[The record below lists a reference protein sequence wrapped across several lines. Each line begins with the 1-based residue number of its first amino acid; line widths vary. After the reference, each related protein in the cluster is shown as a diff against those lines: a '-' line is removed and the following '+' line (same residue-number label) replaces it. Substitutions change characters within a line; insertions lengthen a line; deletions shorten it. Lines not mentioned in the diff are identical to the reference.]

1 MTRPNPTNLP
11 IDRDALWRDI
21 MGLAEITEPGAPYTR
36 RSFSGLFLEGRRFLE
51 TRFAE
56 AGLAT
61 RLDAAGNL
69 IGRLEGEDARAGTII
84 IGSHSDSVPSGGRFD
99 GMAGIACGLE
109 IARSLRRRG
118 IRLRHALEIVD
129 FLAEEPSE
137 YGVSCVGSRG
147 MSGRLTQAQ
156 LELTNGQGERLAEA
170 LMRVGGD
177 VARLVEAK
185 RSDIRCAFE
194 LHIEQG
200 TVLEKGKIDIGVVTA
215 IAGITRIDT
224 VFEGAAGHA
233 GATPMHQ
240 RKDALVA
247 AARLVDRVRRMAEDL
262 ARQDQGYFVATTGV
276 IEAKPNAANVIPGS
290 ARLIIDARAEA
301 RGLMLAFLERLD
313 AESLAAARE
322 TDVVRVRHA
331 TLSDTL
337 PSACDDGLRQL
348 LKAGATSLGL
358 SFTDIASGAGHDT
371 AFLTH
376 IAPAA
381 MVFIPCKAGLSHCP
395 EEWSEPEEIAVGT
408 AVILEALLAFDRGT
422 GTAGVSPAP

>member
-1 MTRPNPTNLP
+1 
-11 IDRDALWRDI
+11 
-21 MGLAEITEPGAPYTR
+21 
-36 RSFSGLFLEGRRFLE
+36 
-51 TRFAE
+51 
-56 AGLAT
+56 
-61 RLDAAGNL
+61 
-69 IGRLEGEDARAGTII
+69 
-84 IGSHSDSVPSGGRFD
+84 
-99 GMAGIACGLE
+99 
-109 IARSLRRRG
+109 
-118 IRLRHALEIVD
+118 
-129 FLAEEPSE
+129 
-137 YGVSCVGSRG
+137 
-147 MSGRLTQAQ
+147 
-156 LELTNGQGERLAEA
+156 
-170 LMRVGGD
+170 MRVGGD

-262 ARQDQGYFVATTGV
+262 ARQDRGYFVATTGV

-290 ARLIIDARAEA
+290 ARLVIDARAEA

-313 AESLAAARE
+313 AESLAAACE
-322 TDVVRVRHA
+322 ADVARVRHA

-348 LKAGATSLGL
+348 LKAGAASLGL

-395 EEWSEPEEIAVGT
+395 EEWSEPGEIAAGT
-408 AVILEALLAFDRGT
+408 AVILEAVLAFDRNRI
-422 GTAGVSPAP
+422 AGVSPA